1 MSYQATVYRVV
12 IASPADVAAERR
24 EVQQLVFSWNHYFS
38 QVTGVVLLPVMWETH
53 ATAEMGGRPQALIN
67 RQLVDDSDILI
78 GILWTRLGTPTGRS
92 ASGTVE
98 EIRRFTCQKN
108 PALLHFSTASVHPRE
123 LDLEQYRKL
132 TEFKQQCH
140 RQGIVFDYE
149 SVNELRTLVH
159 QHLFGTVRR
168 LTDGDA
174 DADEPRPA
182 GVG

>member
-1 MSYQATVYRVV
+1 MPYQATVHRVV

-24 EVQQLVFSWNHYFS
+24 EVQQLVFSWNNYFS

-53 ATAEMGGRPQALIN
+53 ATARMGDRPQALNI

-98 EIRRFTCQKN
+98 EIRRFMCQKK
-108 PALLHFSTASVHPRE
+108 PALLYFSTASVHPRE

-132 TEFKQQCH
+132 AEFKQVCR
-140 RQGIVFDYE
+140 RQGIVVDYE
-149 SVNELRTLVH
+149 AVDELRALVH
-159 QHLFGTVRR
+159 QHLLATVRR
-168 LTDGDA
+168 LTPSDA
-174 DADEPRPA
+174 GEPQRA
-182 GVG
+182 GLG